1 MEIKVETNYT
11 PLVHGN
17 EGLPVGIKKRVI
29 PTIEYRS
36 IDSESIAIAVFSFTA
51 VVTGKVLAS
60 WIYDKI
66 KRFKDKPD
74 LILKINE
81 REVTKISEEELT
93 IVIEREIEL
102 SEN

>member
-1 MEIKVETNYT
+1 M
-11 PLVHGN
+11 
-17 EGLPVGIKKRVI
+17 
-29 PTIEYRS
+29 
-36 IDSESIAIAVFSFTA
+36 FSFTA
-51 VVTGKVLAS
+51 GVTGKVLAS

-66 KRFKDKPD
+66 KRFKDKLG

-81 REVTKISEEELT
+81 REVTKISEEKLI